1 MAKRTRKSTQVC
13 RTRTCVRTC
22 DGRPNGFASRL
33 ASSRKSQKVVNFTH
47 TQLTCDQLV
56 STCVGW
62 PSGEILAST
71 CVRIWTRPKPTLVN
85 ASQRKWMAKRNGSRK
100 LALTCADL
108 RVRLASA
115 LKEGKAVPTTKTRIV
130 RDSRPWN
137 SDWLI
142 HSRWYL
148 SRMNAVM
155 QKSARFSAN
164 LWLVVCLHLTFV
176 GEYPTMWVFVSGA
189 PCPPPNVLPHH
200 LRCYAC

>member
-1 MAKRTRKSTQVC
+1 M
-13 RTRTCVRTC
+13 
-22 DGRPNGFASRL
+22 
-33 ASSRKSQKVVNFTH
+33 
-47 TQLTCDQLV
+47 

-85 ASQRKWMAKRNGSRK
+85 ASQRKWMAKRNASRK

-108 RVRLASA
+108 RVRLASG

-130 RDSRPWN
+130 GDSRPWN

-148 SRMNAVM
+148 SPVNAVM
-155 QKSARFSAN
+155 QKSAFLCKGSWAFYLNYPQINGKSDHVVWTELQRVSSHCLPFWPTGVYSCHPQRFQSA
-164 LWLVVCLHLTFV
+164 
-176 GEYPTMWVFVSGA
+176 VSAEQEKRWERLARDAGGSA
-189 PCPPPNVLPHH
+189 QNSSAWSGKNRGRYKHSASDSSCILP
-200 LRCYAC
+200 